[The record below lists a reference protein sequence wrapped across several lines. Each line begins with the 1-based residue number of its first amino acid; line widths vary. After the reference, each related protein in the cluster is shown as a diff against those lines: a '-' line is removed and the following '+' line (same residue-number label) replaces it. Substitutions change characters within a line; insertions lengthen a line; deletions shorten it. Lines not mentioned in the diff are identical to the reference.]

1 MRLGELVKYQ
11 SYRWSGKKSKM
22 GIVVEHEVSPRIEHI
37 SCFDGP
43 TGGARTRVAWVDGS
57 GLEWV
62 DSFNLTRE
70 KFGQTKNK
78 KGS

>member
-1 MRLGELVKYQ
+1 MKVGELVRHRP
-11 SYRWSGKKSKM
+11 YRSADKKSRL
-22 GIVVEHEVSPRIEHI
+22 GIVVKHTVPPRIEHI

-62 DSFNLTRE
+62 DSYNLTRE
-70 KFGQTKNK
+70 QNGQTKNK
-78 KGS
+78 KGY